1 MIFMEVKELIR
12 AIDAEAAYTLLN
24 EFKGSKVMA
33 GGAWMKL
40 SVKSVDKLILLD
52 DLNLDYIKEENE
64 YLEIGAMTSLRT
76 MEMHPTIKSLNSGIL
91 AKAIKSIMGVQVR
104 NVATIGGSVMGR
116 FAFSDI
122 LGALLVLDCRLYF
135 HELHEISLFDFLQMP
150 KVPRDILLSIKIK
163 KSSGK
168 GYFHKVSKTHLDF
181 SLLNIAITKNELF
194 KIAIGS
200 RPQTATLAI
209 STANFLN
216 SQSVINEAIIK
227 KAVEIACEEI
237 KVSTNLRASK
247 EYREVLLKTY
257 LTRGL
262 LEVIK

>member
-1 MIFMEVKELIR
+1 MEVKELIR
-12 AIDAEAAYTLLN
+12 AKDALEAYTFLN
-24 EFKGSKVMA
+24 QFKGSKVMA

-64 YLEIGAMTSLRT
+64 FLEIGAMTSLRT
-76 MEMHPTIKSLNSGIL
+76 IEIHPAIKSLNSGIL

-104 NVATIGGSVMGR
+104 NIATIGGSVMGR

-135 HELHEISLFDFLQMP
+135 HDLQEITVFDFLQMP
-150 KVPRDILLSIKIK
+150 KVPSDILLSIKIK
-163 KSSGK
+163 KTAGK

-181 SLLNIAITKNELF
+181 SLLNIAITKNKLF

-209 STANFLN
+209 NTANFLN
-216 SQSVINEAIIK
+216 SQREFNEETIK
-227 KAVEIACEEI
+227 KAVEIACDEI

-262 LEVIK
+262 EEVIK